1 MTSILIT
8 GGAGFTGRHIVAA
21 LADAGHR
28 VVSYNRDFLEAPRPD
43 VAVEQG
49 ELFDVPRLLAV
60 LRAHEVEAIVHTA
73 AMSHPTYSLS
83 FPIATFAANME
94 GTVAVFEAARLHGVT
109 RIVNFSSETVYGE
122 NPQTWIDESSPVN
135 PSTPYAVTKVAGEW
149 LGRVYGQRFDVDVVS
164 LRIAQVY
171 GPGNRMDEIV
181 RDVMR
186 GVVQQKAFAID
197 HGADHPYNLVYV
209 KDVARAARAAVEAP
223 HRVDR
228 PLAYNIS
235 SDERWTLGGIL
246 KEVETLYPDVPTA
259 AGPGLDPTLDPQGQ
273 FEITAAADH
282 LGFRPE
288 WPLRTAL
295 PDYGAW
301 LADHPF

>member
-1 MTSILIT
+1 MTNILVT
-8 GGAGFTGRHIVAA
+8 GGAGFTGRHIVNA

-28 VVSYNRDFLEAPRPD
+28 IVSYNRDFLEAPRAD

-49 ELFDVPRLLAV
+49 ELFDVPRLLTV
-60 LRAHEVEAIVHTA
+60 LRAYDVTTIVHTA

-94 GTVAVFEAARLHGVT
+94 GTVAVFEAARLQGVS

-122 NPQTWIDESSPVN
+122 NSQTWIDESSPVN

-149 LGRVYGQRFDVDVVS
+149 LGRVYGQRYDVDVVS

-186 GVVQQKAFAID
+186 GVVQQKSFAIGY
-197 HGADHPYNLVYV
+197 GADHPYNLVYA
-209 KDVARAARAAVEAP
+209 KDVAGAARAAVEAP
-223 HRVDR
+223 YRETR

-235 SDERWTLGGIL
+235 SDERWTLAGIL
-246 KEVETLYPDVPTA
+246 KEVESIYPGVPVS

-273 FEITAAADH
+273 FEISAAADD

-288 WPLRTAL
+288 WSLSAALR
-295 PDYGAW
+295 DYGTW